1 MATPSAGTYRIPY
14 QSGTNVEVTRD
25 HLSHEPPT
33 RIDMH
38 GVDGDEPYR
47 IVAAADGVIR
57 FLVDRFSEQ
66 RPDRTPCNNN
76 YVWIEHDNGEW
87 TKYSHMRHR
96 STSRDAGLAVGDR
109 VRAGT
114 FLGFEGAV
122 GCAHG
127 EHLHFEVGVPI
138 DPDDPID
145 DDGFLRGGSA
155 RNRIP
160 RICGISG
167 QTFVDGETYRAA
179 SCTPVVIVP
188 TVVSFGSVRP
198 GTSSRRTVTVTNL
211 SGRDMTLSLAA
222 SPAGS
227 VFQWSGFSRRLHQGD
242 ATSIQVTFTP
252 RSSAIERATLRLTS
266 NAAGSP
272 HTVGL
277 VGKGVGGFP
286 TPSEVSPAG
295 GIRQEP

>member
-1 MATPSAGTYRIPY
+1 MATTSAGTYRIPY
-14 QSGTNVEVTRD
+14 RSGTTVEVTGD
-25 HLSHEPPT
+25 HLTHDPPT

-38 GVDGDEPYR
+38 GVGGGEPYR

-57 FLVDRFSEQ
+57 FIVDRFSEQ

-87 TKYSHMRHR
+87 TKYSHMTQR
-96 STSRDAGLAVGDR
+96 SVTRDAGLAVGDR

-145 DDGFLRGGSA
+145 ADGFLRGGSA

-160 RICGISG
+160 RICGIEG
-167 QTFVDGETYRAA
+167 QRFVDGQRYRAA
-179 SCTPVVIVP
+179 ACVPVVIVP
-188 TVVSFGSVRP
+188 TVVSFGSVGSGQSR
-198 GTSSRRTVTVTNL
+198 RRTVTVTNL
-211 SGRDMTLSLAA
+211 SGRQLTLSLPA

-227 VFQWSGFSRRLHQGD
+227 VFTWRAFSRSLENG
-242 ATSIQVTFTP
+242 ATTMFDVTFTA
-252 RSSAIERATLRLTS
+252 RSSAIERITLRLTS

-272 HTVGL
+272 HAVAL
-277 VGKGVGGFP
+277 VGKGLGGFP
-286 TPSEVSPAG
+286 VPADTSPTTAA
-295 GIRQEP
+295 RREQ